1 MWTTLKR
8 LKGTSAMTQLDY
20 FRQFHNINEVDYE
33 LLTRNLKTKSFKR
46 GDHIAIP
53 GQTQRSLYFVKSG
66 VQASYFESEN
76 KKHVIAFTYTPNLC
90 AIPES
95 FSFQQ
100 PSRYTLTCLT
110 DSELDYLSFDQLQA
124 LFDQS
129 QQIERLF
136 RRMTEAVLAG
146 MINRHI
152 ELHSM
157 TIEER
162 YKAFCQRSPH
172 LLQLVP
178 HKYIASYLGIDPTNF
193 SKLFNQIRF

>member
-1 MWTTLKR
+1 MERHAYFKLFHDI
-8 LKGTSAMTQLDY
+8 GAADY
-20 FRQFHNINEVDYE
+20 D
-33 LLTRNLKTKSFKR
+33 LLTKGMKTKTFHK
-46 GDHIAIP
+46 GEFITVA
-53 GQTQRSLYFVKSG
+53 GQVQRELYFVKKG
-66 VQASYFESEN
+66 VQMSYFESDH
-76 KKHVIAFTYTPNLC
+76 KTHVIAFTYSPNLC

-95 FSFQQ
+95 FSFQT
-100 PSRYTLTCLT
+100 PSKYFLTCLT
-110 DSELDYLSFDQLQA
+110 DSELYYITFDELQK

-129 QQIERLF
+129 QHIERLF

-146 MINRHI
+146 MINRHV

-178 HKYIASYLGIDPTNF
+178 HKYVASYLGIDPTNF
-193 SKLFNQIRF
+193 SKLFNTVKI